1 MSSFKYEIIKKLGV
15 LSENTNG
22 WKREVNLISWN
33 ERPAKI
39 DIRDWDPNNEKMSKG
54 ITLSDE
60 EAENLLNILK
70 EIV

>member
-15 LSENTNG
+15 LSENKNG

-54 ITLSDE
+54 ITLSEE